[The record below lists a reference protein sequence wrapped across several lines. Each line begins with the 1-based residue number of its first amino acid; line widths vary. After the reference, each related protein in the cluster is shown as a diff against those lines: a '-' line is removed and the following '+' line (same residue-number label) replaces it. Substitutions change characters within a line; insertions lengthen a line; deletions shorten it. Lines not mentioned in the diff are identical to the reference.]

1 MDATTPVSLENTI
14 ITKFCKKFR
23 LSIDVYSKQNLI
35 KFSPGN
41 SKLSIIV
48 TIYTSGYF
56 ENDSLTPGNVS
67 LLFHEKVVSAIE
79 SCGVYENHEDT
90 LNPPF

>member
-1 MDATTPVSLENTI
+1 MDVTTPVSLEKTI

-23 LSIDVYSKQNLI
+23 LNIDVYSKQNPI
-35 KFSPGN
+35 TFSPGN
-41 SKLSIIV
+41 GKLSIIV
-48 TIYTSGYF
+48 PIYTSGYF
-56 ENDSLTPGNVS
+56 KNDSLTPGNLS
-67 LLFHEKVVSAIE
+67 LLFHEKVISAIE